1 MFSSADIALWVY
13 ATVLSVF
20 VVFLIILR
28 GQFRRFAAL
37 GMYFAIESA
46 VSLLR
51 MRVLSTY
58 GITSI
63 EYGYFY
69 YYSDFLLSIL
79 LYFVV
84 ASLFQKAF
92 PSLASA
98 PYLRIGSVMLAA
110 GVGIFSWAI
119 VVETSSRV
127 LLRWIVEY
135 SQDIFVVS
143 VFAAVALFG
152 VATYK
157 SDAPRPI
164 YQLTFVFAGYF
175 VFLGL
180 MYMLRNLV
188 SGWSSHNSL
197 VGFFGMWLPL
207 GVAYVFCDPGI
218 GDSQDL
224 PHPRL

>member
-1 MFSSADIALWVY
+1 MISSADIALWVY

-28 GQFRRFAAL
+28 GQFRRFAAM
-37 GMYFAIESA
+37 GMFFVIESA

-51 MRVLSTY
+51 MQILNTY
-58 GITSI
+58 GISST

-98 PYLRIGSVMLAA
+98 LHLRIGSVMLAA

-119 VVETSSRV
+119 VLQSSSRV
-127 LLRWIVEY
+127 LGPWIVEC
-135 SQDIFVVS
+135 SQNIFVVS

-175 VFLGL
+175 VFVGL
-180 MYMLRNLV
+180 MYMLRNF
-188 SGWSSHNSL
+188 SSSRSRHDSFI
-197 VGFFGMWLPL
+197 GFFGMWLPL
-207 GVAYVFCDPGI
+207 GVAYVFCDPSI

>member
-1 MFSSADIALWVY
+1 MISPADIALWVY
-13 ATVLSVF
+13 ATVLSLF
-20 VVFLIILR
+20 VAFLLIVR

-37 GMYFAIESA
+37 GMYFVIESA

-51 MRVLSTY
+51 MRILSTY
-58 GITSI
+58 GISSTK
-63 EYGYFY
+63 YGYFY
-69 YYSDFLLSIL
+69 YYSDLLLSIL

-92 PSLASA
+92 PSLASS
-98 PYLRIGSVMLAA
+98 PYLRIGSVMLAT

-175 VFLGL
+175 VFVGL

-188 SGWSSHNSL
+188 SGWSSHNSF

-207 GVAYVFCDPGI
+207 GVAYVFCDPSV
-218 GDSQDL
+218 GDSLDR
-224 PHPRL
+224 PHPWL

>member
-1 MFSSADIALWVY
+1 MISPADIALWVY
-13 ATVLSVF
+13 ATVLSLF
-20 VVFLIILR
+20 VAFLLIVR

-37 GMYFAIESA
+37 GMYFVIGSA

-51 MRVLSTY
+51 MRILSTY
-58 GITSI
+58 GISST

-69 YYSDFLLSIL
+69 YYSDLLLSIL

-92 PSLASA
+92 PSLASS
-98 PYLRIGSVMLAA
+98 PYLRIGSVMLAT

-175 VFLGL
+175 VFVGL

-188 SGWSSHNSL
+188 SGWSSHNSF

-207 GVAYVFCDPGI
+207 GVAYVFCDSGI
-218 GDSQDL
+218 RDSQDL

>member
-1 MFSSADIALWVY
+1 MISPADIALWVY
-13 ATVLSVF
+13 ATVLSLF
-20 VVFLIILR
+20 VAFLLIVR

-37 GMYFAIESA
+37 GMYFVIGSA

-51 MRVLSTY
+51 MRILSTY
-58 GITSI
+58 GISST

-69 YYSDFLLSIL
+69 YYSDLLLSIL

-92 PSLASA
+92 PSLASS
-98 PYLRIGSVMLAA
+98 PYLRIGSVMLAT

-175 VFLGL
+175 VFVGL

-188 SGWSSHNSL
+188 SGWSSHNSF

-207 GVAYVFCDPGI
+207 GVAYVFCDPSV
-218 GDSQDL
+218 GDSLDR
-224 PHPRL
+224 PHSWL